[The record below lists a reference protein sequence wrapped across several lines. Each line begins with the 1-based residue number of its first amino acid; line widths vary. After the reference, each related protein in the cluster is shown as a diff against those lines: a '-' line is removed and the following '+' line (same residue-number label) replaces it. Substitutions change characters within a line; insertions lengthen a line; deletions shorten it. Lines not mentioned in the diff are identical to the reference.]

1 MILPVS
7 HEEISTILVPL
18 LHRCDAGGRK
28 HIAGLA
34 VAAALETYP
43 PEERYQALDKIMQEF
58 RVLLPHL
65 WR

>member
-1 MILPVS
+1 MPVS
-7 HEEISTILVPL
+7 HEEISAVLVPL
-18 LHRCDAGGRK
+18 LHRCDGDGRK

-34 VAAALETYP
+34 MAAALETYP

-58 RVLLPHL
+58 RLLLPNL

>member
-1 MILPVS
+1 MSVS
-7 HEEISTILVPL
+7 HEDISAVLVPL

-34 VAAALETYP
+34 MAAALETYP
-43 PEERYQALDKIMQEF
+43 PEERYQALDKVLQEF
-58 RVLLPHL
+58 RLLLPNL